1 MTYRA
6 ESSRRSRPANE
17 AQLMVSL
24 QRRGLSMAGVQQA
37 LHGHLV
43 SDPADRAAIAR
54 ILAAFASLPPHA
66 AAELYDYPG
75 EYAQRFDGVDPGK
88 GG

>member
-6 ESSRRSRPANE
+6 GSSRRPRPANQ
-17 AQLMVSL
+17 AALMASL
-24 QRRGLSMAGVQQA
+24 QRHGLTMAGIQQA
-37 LHGHLV
+37 LQGHIV

-54 ILAAFASLPPHA
+54 ILTALASLPPHA

-75 EYAQRFDGVDPGK
+75 EYAQRFDGADGT
-88 GG
+88 G